1 MSQYRRR
8 IALTAATF
16 VSLAV
21 FATGHS
27 QAAVLNG
34 SIWEGDLSNDASA
47 CVVCGGTPTLTFTST
62 AINYNSQVTS
72 YTLGGFINAP
82 TQSTILTGGSHAGD
96 ALNNTHIT
104 LTGNLFLGA
113 GVNNFTIAHDDGV
126 VINIAGFG
134 NVLSAP
140 GPTSP
145 VVTAFSV
152 INGGAAGTFAYTLNY
167 NECCGPP
174 AVLQWQYANGNP
186 ISAVPEPSTW
196 AMMLLGF
203 VGLGFAFR
211 QSRRKLSVA

>member
-1 MSQYRRR
+1 MR
-8 IALTAATF
+8 ATTL
-16 VSLAV
+16 VSLAL
-21 FATGHS
+21 FAASSS

-47 CVVCGGTPTLTFTST
+47 CVVCGGAPTPNVHLECDQLYS
-62 AINYNSQVTS
+62 AVTS

-82 TQSTILTGGSHAGD
+82 TLSTILTGGSHAGD

-113 GVNNFTIAHDDGV
+113 GVNNFTIAHDV
-126 VINIAGFG
+126 ELSLILPVFG
-134 NVLSAP
+134 NVVSAP

-152 INGGAAGTFAYTLNY
+152 ANGGAGGTFAYTLNY

-203 VGLGFAFR
+203 AGLGFAFR
-211 QSRRKLSVA
+211 QSRRKVSFA

>member
-21 FATGHS
+21 FATGS

-34 SIWEGDLSNDASA
+34 SIWEGDLSADASA

-134 NVLSAP
+134 NVVSAP

-145 VVTAFSV
+145 VTTAFSV
-152 INGGAAGTFAYTLNY
+152 NNPGAAGTFAYTLNY

-174 AVLQWQYANGNP
+174 AVLQWQYANGQQ

-203 VGLGFAFR
+203 AGLGFAFR
-211 QSRRKLSVA
+211 QSRRKVSFA